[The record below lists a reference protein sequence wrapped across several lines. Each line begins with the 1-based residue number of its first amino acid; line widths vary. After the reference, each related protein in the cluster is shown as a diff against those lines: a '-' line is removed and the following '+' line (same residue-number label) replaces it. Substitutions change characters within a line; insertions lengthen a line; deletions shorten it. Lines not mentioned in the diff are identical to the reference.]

1 MFYENEY
8 QNYNSEIILPEFNFN
23 INYLTNEYLLRLNNY
38 ELCYLFDIIDGL
50 IEINKNNIL
59 EYNYNKINSLLVRV
73 GLKQKYYGDTTYIN
87 LSDYLIID
95 DDLFSSKSVHNFEG
109 LNNKQIETLYN
120 YWKKVYSKDITFNPI
135 IEENYLNI
143 SKLYS

>member
-1 MFYENEY
+1 M
-8 QNYNSEIILPEFNFN
+8 
-23 INYLTNEYLLRLNNY
+23 
-38 ELCYLFDIIDGL
+38 
-50 IEINKNNIL
+50 

-73 GLKQKYYGDTTYIN
+73 GLKQKYYGDTTDIN

-95 DDLFSSKSVHNFEG
+95 DDLFSSESVHNFEV

-143 SKLYS
+143 SKLFS